1 MGIFNPF
8 VSSCEHERNLDWILK
23 RVKGMPQKDEMES
36 ALVELRNTLTK
47 VLQIEKRADGLVTQV
62 EEVIDDAT
70 SVAKQEIR
78 NDLASS
84 IGRIEEAERNTL
96 AKAGEVQNAIDN
108 ATYVAKQE
116 ITDHVNSQLTTIR
129 NLAGQVSENADYVQN
144 VVSDATNVIK
154 GEVTADINELSENL
168 TTSVNEMRN
177 NLSEEVSNKIEE
189 LDGRFT
195 VGVVNIPVSAWV
207 GNVANVNAGFTVD
220 TTALFVSYA
229 PESFNGWYSNG
240 VRCVGANGTSLEFSC
255 ITTPTVELFVN
266 VAAVANNSQE
276 V

>member
-8 VSSCEHERNLDWILK
+8 ISSCEHERNLDWILR
-23 RVKGMPQKDEMES
+23 RVKGMPQKDEMDS
-36 ALVELRNTLTK
+36 ALVELRNGITK
-47 VLQIEKRADGLVTQV
+47 VQQIAKRADGLVAQV

-70 SVAKQEIR
+70 LVAKQEIK

-84 IGRIEEAERNTL
+84 IGRIDQAEKNTL
-96 AKAGEVQNAIDN
+96 AKAEEVRDAINN
-108 ATYVAKQE
+108 ATDIAKQE
-116 ITDHVNSQLTTIR
+116 ITEHVNTQLATIR
-129 NLAGQVSENADYVQN
+129 NLSSQVSENAEYVQN
-144 VVSDATNVIK
+144 VVSDASTAIK
-154 GEVTADINELSENL
+154 GEVTADINE
-168 TTSVNEMRN
+168 MKN
-177 NLSEEVSNKIEE
+177 NLSDEVSNKLVE
-189 LDGRFT
+189 LDSRFT

-207 GNVANVNAGFTVD
+207 GNVANVDAGFTVD

-240 VRCVGANGTSLEFSC
+240 VRCVGANGTLLEFSC